1 MDNFD
6 KAIKRI
12 KGEWPKEPIPWIFTT
27 PDKGKTLYRAMR
39 SDVCPEEFKD
49 SSGQSRKQLYSVNGE
64 KVARDEDYGKQEI
77 EYGKA

>member
-12 KGEWPKEPIPWIFTT
+12 KGEWPKDPIPWIFTT

-77 EYGKA
+77 EYGND

>member
-12 KGEWPKEPIPWIFTT
+12 KGECPKDPIPWIFTT